1 MGRNSQQRRAQKKR
15 RQEQQARA
23 QQRAGEHARPP
34 SGAARPSSGQQ
45 PRADDR
51 SRANAGP
58 DIERLVMITAQS
70 VQKGATKD
78 VLAYGVKKLLELEA
92 SPPTDG
98 GPRAVASRLLKAHVT
113 RLLDAGWQPAD
124 LAHFVKREWTQR
136 AHRLIVAMIA
146 AQSRDVDAA
155 NRAPEA
161 WLGQLEDLGVYDPK
175 RGAILGGQGDVVRGW
190 AATERLYA
198 DEILA
203 ILLQL
208 VGQVQTAAP
217 LSFLIDPP
225 SQWSASNRG
234 SLPKPSPSVPIG
246 DVDAKALKLIR
257 ALLAKAEATTF
268 EAEAETFTAKAQ
280 EMMTRHSIDAAVLAS
295 ANKGSGAQS
304 GIESRRVHIDNPY
317 ADEKATFLSIIA
329 DVNGARA
336 IWSPDAGFV
345 TVMGFPVD
353 LHLTDLLFTSLLVQA
368 THAAAESTSHDRRSR
383 TPSYRRAFLL
393 SYAYRIGERLEAAKR
408 QTSAVAAED
417 YGDSLLPIL
426 ADKQAAVD
434 AAYEEAFPNSTPM
447 KGRSLDA
454 AGYHAGRAAAER
466 AHIGAGEAIA
476 RGAT

>member
-1 MGRNSQQRRAQKKR
+1 
-15 RQEQQARA
+15 
-23 QQRAGEHARPP
+23 
-34 SGAARPSSGQQ
+34 
-45 PRADDR
+45 
-51 SRANAGP
+51 
-58 DIERLVMITAQS
+58 MITAQS
-70 VQKGATKD
+70 VQKGTTKE
-78 VLAYGVKKLLELEA
+78 VLAYGVKKLLDLEA
-92 SPPTDG
+92 SPPTEH
-98 GPRAVASRLLKAHVT
+98 GPRAVATKLLHRHVA
-113 RLLDAGWQPAD
+113 RLLDGGWQPAD
-124 LAHFVKREWTQR
+124 LAHYVKREWTQR
-136 AHRLIVAMIA
+136 AHRLMIALIA

-155 NRAPEA
+155 NRAPQA
-161 WLGQLEDLGVYDPK
+161 WLSQLEDLGVYDAK
-175 RGAILGGQGDVVRGW
+175 RSSLIGGQGDIVRAW

-198 DEILA
+198 DEVLA
-203 ILLQL
+203 VLLQVLGL
-208 VGQVQTAAP
+208 VQMAMPMSHLV
-217 LSFLIDPP
+217 DPP
-225 SQWSASNRG
+225 SKWSASNRG
-234 SLPKPSPSVPIG
+234 SLPKPSPSVLIG

-295 ANKGSGAQS
+295 ANKGSGARS

-336 IWSPDAGFV
+336 IWSPEPGFV

-368 THAAAESTSHDRRSR
+368 THAAAESTPHDRRSR

-434 AAYEEAFPNSTPM
+434 AAYEEAFPNSTTM
-447 KGRSLDA
+447 KSRSLDA

-466 AHIGAGEAIA
+466 AHIGAGEAIS

>member
-1 MGRNSQQRRAQKKR
+1 MQQRQHP
-15 RQEQQARA
+15 
-23 QQRAGEHARPP
+23 GP
-34 SGAARPSSGQQ
+34 SGTQ
-45 PRADDR
+45 PPRNNHGAQ
-51 SRANAGP
+51 AN

-70 VQKGATKD
+70 VQKGTTKD
-78 VLAYGVKKLLELEA
+78 ALAYGVKKLLDLEA
-92 SPPTDG
+92 TPPNEH
-98 GPRAVASRLLKAHVT
+98 GPRAVVTKLLHRHVA
-113 RLLDAGWQPAD
+113 RLLDGGWQPAD
-124 LAHFVKREWTQR
+124 LAHYVKREWTQR
-136 AHRLIVAMIA
+136 AHRLMIA
-146 AQSRDVDAA
+146 LIAVQSRDVDAA

-175 RGAILGGQGDVVRGW
+175 RGSLIGGQGDIVRAW

-198 DEILA
+198 DEVLA
-203 ILLQL
+203 VLLQVLGL
-208 VGQVQTAAP
+208 VQMAMP
-217 LSFLIDPP
+217 MSFLVDPP
-225 SQWSASNRG
+225 SKWSASNRG
-234 SLPKPSPSVPIG
+234 SLPKPPPSVPIG

-295 ANKGSGAQS
+295 ANKGSGARS

-336 IWSPDAGFV
+336 IWSPEPGFV

-368 THAAAESTSHDRRSR
+368 THAAAEATSRDRRSR

-408 QTSAVAAED
+408 QTSAAAAVD

-434 AAYEEAFPNSTPM
+434 AAYEEAFPNSTKM
-447 KGRSLDA
+447 KSRSLDA
-454 AGYHAGRAAAER
+454 AGYYAGRAAAER
-466 AHIGAGEAIA
+466 AHIGAGEAISSGD
-476 RGAT
+476 R